1 MTRADDLKYML
12 AAGRH
17 PKESFSVYRRRRKLA
32 AKSVKESL
40 KGRLFFSSAPRPGK
54 DKGTTYRKETK

>member
-40 KGRLFFSSAPRPGK
+40 KGRVFHAPQFDKHGK
-54 DKGTTYRKETK
+54 GVPYRKAA